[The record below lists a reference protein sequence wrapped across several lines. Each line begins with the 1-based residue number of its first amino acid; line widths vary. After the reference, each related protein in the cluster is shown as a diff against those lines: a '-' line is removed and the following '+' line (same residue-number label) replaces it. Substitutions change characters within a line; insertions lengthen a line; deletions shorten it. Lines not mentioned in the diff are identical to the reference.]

1 MDPFCDYY
9 LCSKDGET
17 ELVEVSW
24 GDGDALVGYDRVQK
38 LAFWQALQLVLA
50 LEELRRSQGREDD
63 LLAMLSAVFLGAN
76 GGAVGNVLP
85 SEYPQRGLV

>member
-1 MDPFCDYY
+1 M
-9 LCSKDGET
+9 
-17 ELVEVSW
+17 EVFW
-24 GDGDALVGYDRVQK
+24 GDGDAPVGYESVQK

-50 LEELRRSQGREDD
+50 LEELQRSPGREDD

-85 SEYPQRGLV
+85 SQYPQRALV